1 MGLNAYF
8 AYTVVLKM
16 GYSWQMALAAVFVEG
31 IIFILLSLTPVREAV
46 FNAIPMSLKH
56 AVSAGIGLFIAFIGL
71 QNCGLVVDSSTLVA
85 MYNFSAN
92 AGEFSTVGITVAL
105 AIVGILLTAVLMVRK
120 VKGHILWGMLATW
133 ALGILCQL
141 VGLYDP
147 SVKGSLIPDFSGGFG
162 VPSLMP
168 TLGQMDFS
176 QLLTPD
182 FALVVFAF
190 LFVDLFDTLG
200 GIMGMAAQSDLLDEK
215 GRLPRLKCALL
226 SGAVLGTSTV
236 TTFAESAAGMAE
248 GGRTGLTGL
257 FSAALFGLSLF
268 LSPIFLAIPSFA
280 TAPALVV
287 VGFLMMGSILKVD
300 FSDYAQA
307 IPAFLCVTAMPFLY
321 SISRG
326 HRSGRHLLCGHPPG
340 RRRREAP
347 FPQSRPVCAGRALYP
362 QILFLL
368 KKCKK
373 TGGPSNRTSGLFLR
387 VRVAVDLPSLQ
398 GDVPGGEELLH
409 RNKEISLG
417 VEPVH
422 NGQGG
427 LHTGGKNVV
436 EKDDGA
442 ILGVGHHVLDLPGS
456 VLVSPVLRV
465 DGPEDDGTAGIF
477 ADGIVHRAVGRAE
490 EKAVVAQ
497 DVHELLPG
505 DGYLGIEV
513 GLGETGERDMVV
525 GVNPDLVALGVH
537 APDEVLVVLQLLADE
552 EKGGLHPPLCQTVQQ
567 GGGGGAAGTV
577 VKGEGDELGGLRRR
591 PGRRRH
597 RRGRHPW
604 GRRPGDEQ
612 QQDQGRRR
620 AVLPPSRQHDRPPSA
635 VRSQTVCPAGGL
647 VFLVIF
653 SYQFRGSG
661 SASTDRI

>member
-1 MGLNAYF
+1 MSSSHSGFLERTFRLQERHTTVRTEAAAGVTTFMTMAYVLAVNPLILSDAGMDRGVVFTATCLASIVATVLMAFLSNYPFVLSAGMGLNAYF

-31 IIFILLSLTPVREAV
+31 IIFILLSLTLVREAV

-147 SVKGSLIPDFSGGFG
+147 SVKGSLIPAFSGGFG

-200 GIMGMAAQSDLLDEK
+200 GIMGMAAQSDLLDKE
-215 GRLPRLKCALL
+215 GRLPRLKGALL
-226 SGAVLGTSTV
+226 SDAVGTAAGAVLGTSTV

-307 IPAFLCVTAMPFLY
+307 IPAFLCVAAMPFLY
-321 SISRG
+321 SIS
-326 HRSGRHLLCGHPPG
+326 
-340 RRRREAP
+340 E
-347 FPQSRPVCAGRALYP
+347 
-362 QILFLL
+362 
-368 KKCKK
+368 
-373 TGGPSNRTSGLFLR
+373 
-387 VRVAVDLPSLQ
+387 
-398 GDVPGGEELLH
+398 
-409 RNKEISLG
+409 
-417 VEPVH
+417 
-422 NGQGG
+422 
-427 LHTGGKNVV
+427 
-436 EKDDGA
+436 
-442 ILGVGHHVLDLPGS
+442 
-456 VLVSPVLRV
+456 
-465 DGPEDDGTAGIF
+465 GI
-477 ADGIVHRAVGRAE
+477 
-490 EKAVVAQ
+490 
-497 DVHELLPG
+497 
-505 DGYLGIEV
+505 
-513 GLGETGERDMVV
+513 
-525 GVNPDLVALGVH
+525 ALGVISY
-537 APDEVLVVLQLLADE
+537 VVIHL
-552 EKGGLHPPLCQTVQQ
+552 
-567 GGGGGAAGTV
+567 AAG
-577 VKGEGDELGGLRRR
+577 GEKRRSLN
-591 PGRRRH
+591 PALCVL
-597 RRGRHPW
+597 
-604 GRRPGDEQ
+604 
-612 QQDQGRRR
+612 
-620 AVLPPSRQHDRPPSA
+620 AVLFI
-635 VRSQTVCPAGGL
+635 L
-647 VFLVIF
+647 KYFF
-653 SYQFRGSG
+653 F
-661 SASTDRI
+661 